1 MQLVST
7 TRDILLKPLQVV
19 SGIVER
25 RHTLPILA
33 NFLMRKQKEQ
43 ISFIVSVTASA
54 RSTSSSSSRGPAVAS
69 RFGPAPTRSPRSSP
83 GRMDRGRR
91 HLPGSGP
98 GAEG

>member
-43 ISFIVSVTASA
+43 ISFI
-54 RSTSSSSSRGPAVAS
+54 STDGEKYFLINGVI
-69 RFGPAPTRSPRSSP
+69 
-83 GRMDRGRR
+83 
-91 HLPGSGP
+91 HL
-98 GAEG
+98 